1 MGVSLCAL
9 ILAGGLAAAATT
21 QPATESSSDGTA
33 AESQTL
39 SIRLL
44 PSAPA
49 VAASAP
55 QGFTARFTRD
65 ELKALLTTQPRVLPL
80 PFQFP
85 GQLEAYLEAVD
96 QVGMGALVERM
107 TPYLTKEFGEGFDP
121 VRDVI
126 AHPVPPEERIQLQVP
141 DLAPP
146 VYEGPVQEVLGFLV
160 HDLDEES
167 FIKIGIRAVQ
177 AARLLLDKGDPASD
191 RRSVL
196 HKHAL
201 AEAEIARVRA
211 AQQQAAAAAGA
222 RERQAAEAAAAREA
236 ARQRVGQALGIYD
249 AARNVYEGTPNWA
262 KESRRFSYV
271 VREGQFIDRLKPLVD
286 HINQELALAGFPPPG
301 PTELPG
307 IHFDADLR
315 DVEILL
321 PLPMLEGFLAQ
332 ADRIE
337 QRMAEDHIISI
348 EAVRLTDRDIVNGAI
363 ASRLSVLSQGV
374 HDTRRGAATDRAVRQ
389 FTVNSLLAV
398 ANRQLALANLR
409 GLEGGVLPAGSPALQ
424 LPALTLGPAG
434 TDRTATTVGGDFS
447 VGADD
452 IFFDGRQQSYG
463 FSYIGPD
470 GLAHTLALDV
480 VDSLREFWERIERN
494 LIVHKIKKTEVPS
507 DFTVPVGPA
516 GRTYKGIA
524 ALISQQNQEIVVTGD
539 SGVVVRLSA
548 TAGTWLI
555 IQDFDIE
562 PIPGSSTDLTQG
574 ERRLIQARV
583 LLTMLLRDPR
593 VSNEVK
599 ARLVEAATLDDLEAE
614 AHAVYEGYRMLPIRP
629 APLAAAYEEVY
640 DRRAGGALDDAAVEK
655 KERNSRIKLSF
666 YSSQGGILRVPGT
679 TELGDAN
686 DLTSFTTE
694 LQPNIVTPISS
705 FFTKAASGA
714 EGTSPLTGV
723 RKGESS
729 EEEKTMTHLV
739 IRVRFP
745 TAERERQDRD
755 EGRHLGYF
763 TLPLG
768 RRPHSMV
775 DLPFLSSSEHP
786 LERLAKL
793 RVGLM
798 FDALQ
803 RDRVKKPFELINP
816 NSLLGTISLDVYE
829 TATTRLMMNRTIINN
844 SPASRQ
850 ALATRYRSRF
860 MVEVRTLLEY
870 DEEFFDSPNMA
881 LRNMAQWNDPDR
893 ILVAL
898 HNSPSQFALRRL
910 VEMID
915 ELGEELVPLD
925 FAEQF
930 LAVAPWRLFGGHRLR
945 SLSDEEL
952 RTLRRDVANHYLR
965 VQETY
970 GDAFMEAISQL
981 LSLGS
986 YRASAYAQ
994 LLAGPLRGYHDLVVF
1009 DYTAAK
1015 ATNLELFER
1024 TYDLFSL
1031 LKRGGYKGGLFESS
1045 LEAIQDLDPEVQRYI
1060 IRGRR
1065 ILTHTDWWDFFDG

>member
-1 MGVSLCAL
+1 MGVSVCAL
-9 ILAGGLAAAATT
+9 ILAVGLASSAS
-21 QPATESSSDGTA
+21 QPAAEVPSDGL
-33 AESQTL
+33 ESQSL

-44 PSAPA
+44 PAAPTAAPA
-49 VAASAP
+49 IS

-65 ELKALLTTQPRVLPL
+65 ELKALLTMRADSLPL

-85 GQLEAYLEAVD
+85 GQLEVYLDVVD
-96 QVGMGALVERM
+96 RVVMGALVERI
-107 TPYLTKEFGEGFDP
+107 TPFLTAEHGKGFDP
-121 VRDVI
+121 SRDVI
-126 AHPVPPEERIQLQVP
+126 IQPVPPEERIQLQVP

-146 VYEGPVQEVLGFLV
+146 VYDGPVHEVLGFLV
-160 HDLDEES
+160 HDLDEEA
-167 FIKIGIRAVQ
+167 FLQIGIRAVQ
-177 AARLLLDKGDPASD
+177 TARLLLDSGDPAAD
-191 RRSVL
+191 RRSAV

-201 AEAEIARVRA
+201 AEAEVAQVRVAQQQGAEA
-211 AQQQAAAAAGA
+211 AAVREQQAAA
-222 RERQAAEAAAAREA
+222 AAAAREA
-236 ARQRVGQALGIYD
+236 ARQRIGRALGIYD
-249 AARNVYEGTPNWA
+249 SARNVYEGTPNWA

-271 VREGQFIDRLKPLVD
+271 VREGEFIARLKPLVD
-286 HINQELALAGFPPPG
+286 EINREIELAGFSPPSSRE
-301 PTELPG
+301 TPG

-315 DVEILL
+315 DVELLL
-321 PLPMLEGFLAQ
+321 PLPMMESFLDQ
-332 ADRIE
+332 ADRLE

-348 EAVRLTDRDIVNGAI
+348 EAVRLTDRDIINGAI

-374 HDTRRGAATDRAVRQ
+374 HDMRRGAATDRAIRQ
-389 FTVNSLLAV
+389 FSVNSLLAV
-398 ANRQLALANLR
+398 ANRQLAVANLR
-409 GLEGGVLPAGSPALQ
+409 GIDSGGLPVGSPALQ
-424 LPALTLGPAG
+424 LPPLTLGAAQV
-434 TDRTATTVGGDFS
+434 DRDSTTVGGDFS

-470 GLAHTLALDV
+470 GLAHTLSLDV
-480 VDSLREFWERIERN
+480 VDSLREFWDRIERN
-494 LIVHKIKKTEVPS
+494 LIVHKIKKTDAPS

-516 GRTYKGIA
+516 ARTFKGIA

-555 IQDFDIE
+555 IQDFEIE
-562 PIPGSSTDLTQG
+562 PIPGSSTDLTQE
-574 ERRLIQARV
+574 ERRLIRARV

-599 ARLVEAATLDDLEAE
+599 ARLVEAPTLDDFEREAE
-614 AHAVYEGYRMLPIRP
+614 PLYEGYRTMPIRSGS
-629 APLAAAYEEVY
+629 LAAIYEDIH
-640 DRRAGGALDDAAVEK
+640 DRRAVIALEDAGIEK
-655 KERNSRIKLSF
+655 KERNSRIKLNF
-666 YSSQGGILRVPGT
+666 YSSQGNIVRVPGT

-694 LQPNIVTPISS
+694 VQPNVVTPISS
-705 FFTKAASGA
+705 FFTKASSGA

-745 TAERERQDRD
+745 TAEREQRDRD

-768 RRPHSMV
+768 RRPHSAV

-798 FDALQ
+798 FDTLQ
-803 RDRVKKPFELINP
+803 SDRVKKPFELINP
-816 NSLLGTISLDVYE
+816 NSLLGTVDLDVHE
-829 TATTRLMMNRTIINN
+829 TAMTRLLMNRAIINN
-844 SPASRQ
+844 SPGSQQPLAS
-850 ALATRYRSRF
+850 RYRSRF
-860 MVEVRTLLEY
+860 MVEVRSLLEY
-870 DEEFFDSPNMA
+870 DDEFFDSPNMA
-881 LRNMAQWNDPDR
+881 LRNMAHWNDPDR

-898 HNSPSQFALRRL
+898 HNSPGQFALQRL

-915 ELGEELVPLD
+915 QLGDELVPLD

-930 LAVAPWRLFGGHRLR
+930 LAVAPPNLLGRHKIRP
-945 SLSDEEL
+945 LSTEEL
-952 RTLRRDVANHYLR
+952 RSLRRDVANHYLR
-965 VQETY
+965 MQAIY
-970 GDAFMEAISQL
+970 GDAFMEAVSQL
-981 LSLGS
+981 FGLGS
-986 YRASAYAQ
+986 YRIRSQDQ
-994 LLAGPLRGYHDLVVF
+994 LLAGPLRGYHDLVIF
-1009 DYTAAK
+1009 DYTVAK
-1015 ATNLELFER
+1015 TACPETFDR
-1024 TYDLFSL
+1024 AYDLFSL
-1031 LKRGGYKGGLFESS
+1031 LKRGGYKGELFKSS
-1045 LEAIQDLDPEVQRYI
+1045 FQTIQDLDPEVRKHI

-1065 ILTHTDWWDFFDG
+1065 ILTHTGWWDFFDG